1 MIVLVSMILQIAMD
15 IRYFLLVLACVLA
28 GFAQAFWLLSY
39 PDYSLPF
46 GTISNA
52 LLNSY
57 LYMLGNAESDF
68 EGTASPAL
76 STFFL
81 VLFLFFMAILM
92 LNLLIALM
100 GQSFASVSDKG
111 LAQWRLEQASIILDQ
126 MFTVT
131 MDKLILEPYVY
142 VLRYNA
148 DLDKSIEFISLEEHM
163 DAKFKVM
170 GKKIEMISTL
180 LEENCTGPDKLD
192 MTSRSS
198 TTDTVTSTRLQVLE
212 EKMTQLDQK
221 LDLILNKL
229 K

>member
-1 MIVLVSMILQIAMD
+1 MILKIALD
-15 IRYFLLVLACVLA
+15 IRYFLVVLGCVLV

-57 LYMLGNAESDF
+57 LYMLGNSDSDF
-68 EGTASPAL
+68 SGTASPAL
-76 STFFL
+76 STLFL

-131 MDKLILEPYVY
+131 AEKLILEPYVF

-148 DLDKSIEFISLEEHM
+148 DLDKSIENISLEEHM
-163 DAKFKVM
+163 DAKFQVM
-170 GKKIEMISTL
+170 EKRIEAITTL
-180 LEENCTGPDKLD
+180 LEDNGKEKEVGTEAEEEKIL
-192 MTSRSS
+192 SK
-198 TTDTVTSTRLQVLE
+198 TDVTQNDRLQFLE
-212 EKMTQLDQK
+212 EKMTKLDSK
-221 LDLILNKL
+221 LDLILKKL
-229 K
+229 Q

>member
-1 MIVLVSMILQIAMD
+1 MIIKIAFD
-15 IRYFLLVLACVLA
+15 IRYFLMVLLCVLV

-39 PDYSLPF
+39 PNVNLPF
-46 GTISNA
+46 GTITNA

-68 EGTASPAL
+68 EGTASPSL
-76 STFFL
+76 STLLL

-131 MDKLILEPYVY
+131 SDKLILEPYVY

-148 DLDKSIEFISLEEHM
+148 DLDKSIENISLEEHM
-163 DAKFKVM
+163 DAKFLAM
-170 GKKIEMISTL
+170 GKRIETITTMLEAINKETEEAVEVEEKVLTTL
-180 LEENCTGPDKLD
+180 ESSQDSRLLALED
-192 MTSRSS
+192 
-198 TTDTVTSTRLQVLE
+198 
-212 EKMTQLDQK
+212 KMTQLDTK
-221 LDLILNKL
+221 LDLILKKL